1 MTRQHSHEVD
11 WRYRYHYRSLTKR
24 QIMSCHVVRQFISIL
39 VLQFKS
45 LRSVR
50 ISLHSLIIS
59 YHQSAS
65 VSRFQLHL
73 RSTLPTANH
82 RSAALCPRNWL
93 TGFFFFSCT
102 WLVLLSTTAPH
113 KSPNW
118 SRKKRVTLF
127 GVLFASLVCYL
138 LQLYLP
144 VPFCGTQRILHCRIR
159 IEYSPRPWHNYKFM
173 LSLLQRGYIDKK
185 EKEKEAKSE
194 GWIKESVT
202 VRGEHSHPA
211 EITAEWERARRKEVK
226 NNSPH
231 LIL

>member
-24 QIMSCHVVRQFISIL
+24 QFMSCHVVRQFISTL

-50 ISLHSLIIS
+50 ISLHLSLIIS

-93 TGFFFFSCT
+93 TGCFFFSCT
-102 WLVLLSTTAPH
+102 WLVLLSAVLSYDWHRSH

-127 GVLFASLVCYL
+127 GALFASVI
-138 LQLYLP
+138 
-144 VPFCGTQRILHCRIR
+144 TIW
-159 IEYSPRPWHNYKFM
+159 S
-173 LSLLQRGYIDKK
+173 
-185 EKEKEAKSE
+185 KEAK
-194 GWIKESVT
+194 WLT
-202 VRGEHSHPA
+202 LLQWLLLFR
-211 EITAEWERARRKEVK
+211 
-226 NNSPH
+226 
-231 LIL
+231 ILNC